1 MYKQPSF
8 LKKNDEVVII
18 ATAKNFDKKE
28 LTASITLLKSW
39 GLNVTEGKN
48 LYKKYNQFA
57 GNDQERETDLQ
68 EALDNPEIKAI
79 FCARGGYG
87 TARIIDNIT
96 YKKFLENPKWII
108 GFSDVTVLHSA
119 IQKLKVQSIHGIMPL
134 LFGTKGYEASVQ
146 KLRAIL
152 FGEKL
157 LYTIQSNPLNKP
169 GTTSGVLTGGNLS
182 IINSLIGTACEI
194 KTKNKIL
201 LLEDVGE
208 NLYRVDRMMVQLKRA
223 GTLKSLSG
231 LVVGHFTAMEDNTI
245 KFGKNAYEIIADAV
259 KEYDYPVCYGFPA
272 GHEPDNMPLFLGAET
287 KLSVTKRNTVLIG
300 I

>member
-1 MYKQPSF
+1 MYKEPSF
-8 LKKNDEVVII
+8 LKQNDKVAII

-28 LTASITLLKSW
+28 LAASITLLRSW
-39 GLNVTEGKN
+39 GLAVVEGKN

-68 EALDNPEIKAI
+68 EMLDNPEIKAI

-87 TARIIDNIT
+87 TARIIDNIV
-96 YKKFLENPKWII
+96 YKKFLKNPKWII
-108 GFSDVTVLHSA
+108 GFSDVTVLHA
-119 IQKLKVQSIHGIMPL
+119 ALQKLKMQSIHGIMPL
-134 LFGTKGYEASVQ
+134 LFGTKEYEASVQ
-146 KLRAIL
+146 KLKEVL
-152 FGEKL
+152 FGKKL
-157 LYTIQSNPLNKP
+157 FYTIASNPLNKT
-169 GTTSGVLTGGNLS
+169 GNSSGILTGGNLS
-182 IINSLIGTACEI
+182 IINSLIGTDCEV

-223 GTLKSLSG
+223 GVLKSLSG
-231 LVVGHFTAMEDNTI
+231 LIIGHFTAMEDNTV

-259 KEYDYPVCYGFPA
+259 KEYNYPVCYDFPA
-272 GHEPDNMPLFLGAET
+272 GHEPDNMPLILGAKVT
-287 KLSVTKRNTVLIG
+287 LSVTKKTVLIG